1 MLSPKHHPRYLG
13 LLANG
18 ELKDRIKKAQA
29 LLLDCTVC
37 PRSCHVNRINGETGF
52 CKTGARAKVAN
63 HNPHFGEEPEIV
75 GRNGSGTI
83 FISHCNLACAFCQN
97 FEISQCGNGNE
108 VTAGELA
115 SMMLSLQR
123 QGCHNIN
130 IVTPSHVVPQIL
142 ESLDR
147 AAAQGLRIPLV
158 YNSGGYDSVETLQL
172 LDGVVD
178 IYMPDAKFGQNEIA
192 RSLSHAPDYV
202 PVMKSALR
210 EMHRQVGD
218 LVVENGIALRGM
230 IIRHLVLPGDLADS
244 GTVMRFIAEE
254 ISRDSYVNIMAQYR
268 WPASESPPELIK
280 KNPNYRD
287 LLRPITAE
295 EYQYAI
301 RCAKEV
307 GLHRGFKEK
316 KLP

>member
-1 MLSPKHHPRYLG
+1 MPSSQHYPRYLG
-13 LLANG
+13 LMANG
-18 ELKDRIKKAQA
+18 ELKNRIRKAQA

-37 PRSCHVNRINGETGF
+37 PRSCHVHRIDGETGF
-52 CKTGARAKVAN
+52 CKAGARAKVSSFG
-63 HNPHFGEEPEIV
+63 PHFGEEPELV

-108 VTAGELA
+108 VTADELA
-115 SMMLSLQR
+115 AMMLSMQR

-142 ESLDR
+142 ESLGI
-147 AAAQGLRIPLV
+147 AAAQGLHIPLV

-172 LDGVVD
+172 LDGIVD
-178 IYMPDAKFGQNEIA
+178 IYMPDAKYGRDEIA
-192 RSLSHAPDYV
+192 RALSHAPDYV
-202 PVMKSALR
+202 QVMKSALK

-230 IIRHLVLPGDLADS
+230 IIRHLVLPGNLADTL
-244 GTVMRFIAEE
+244 TVMQFIAEE

-268 WPASESPPELIK
+268 PAWQGATGGLDPAF
-280 KNPNYRD
+280 D
-287 LLRPITAE
+287 TLRRLVTNRE
-295 EYQYAI
+295 CRHAI
-301 RCAKEV
+301 QVAVDC
-307 GLHRGFKEK
+307 GLHRGF
-316 KLP
+316 LQ